1 MLLTQNENAYKM
13 RMREGFTLIELMIGI
28 VIIGIL
34 VGGGMYTAMTVMEN
48 AKRSSTKTTL
58 QTIKNSLM
66 LYKQE
71 KGEYPKSIQDL
82 IAAGFMKK
90 PIPEDGWG
98 RRFVYRATP
107 EGKNPYEL
115 FSYGPDG
122 KAGGKASRI
131 DAWTTK

>member
-1 MLLTQNENAYKM
+1 MAQEMKHRSSLKS
-13 RMREGFTLIELMIGI
+13 GFTLIELMIGI

-48 AKRSSTKTTL
+48 AKRSATKTTM

-66 LYKQE
+66 LYRQE
-71 KGEYPKSIQDL
+71 KGEYPKTIQDL
-82 IAAGFMKK
+82 IAAGFLKK

-98 RRFVYRATP
+98 KRFVYRVTS
-107 EGKNPYEL
+107 EGKNPYDL

-122 KAGGKASRI
+122 KSGGKASRL